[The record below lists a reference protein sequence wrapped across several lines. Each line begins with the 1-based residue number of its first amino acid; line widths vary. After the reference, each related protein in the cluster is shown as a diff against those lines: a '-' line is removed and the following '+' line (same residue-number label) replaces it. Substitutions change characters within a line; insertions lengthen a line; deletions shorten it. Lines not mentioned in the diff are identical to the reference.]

1 MEARQVET
9 PLSIFIWQRLL
20 LPHPHQ
26 ELVQMFLYGLKYGF
40 RIGYSYEGSQ
50 LSSAIKNMQSAL
62 EHPEV
67 VDSYLAEELGSNRLV
82 GPFSRKL
89 IPKAHISRFG
99 VIPKAHSGKWR
110 LILDLSHPKH
120 KSVNDGIPKNLCS
133 LSYVTIDDAVRKII
147 EMGPGT
153 ELAKIDVK
161 GAFRLIPVSPLD
173 RHLLAMEWKGGIFID
188 TCLPFGLHSA
198 PKLFNLMADFLEWI
212 LYQQGVTFLL
222 HYLDDYLTLGH
233 PGTRECYNNLQCIL
247 ATCKMLGVP
256 LALEKVEGPVTSL
269 KFLGIVI
276 DTARMEA
283 RLPTDK
289 LEKIRCLVA
298 EWLPKTNATK
308 RNILSLVGLLQ
319 HAAKVVRP
327 GRIFVRYMYN
337 VAARVQELDYYT
349 RLDKEFKTDLCWW
362 HTFLGE
368 WNGVSLLQ
376 MADYP
381 LPPQYTIQTD
391 ASGTWGCGAYFQG
404 RWLQWQ
410 WPQEWL
416 PSTIMAKELVPIV
429 LSCAVW
435 GPLLNRKT
443 VLFQCDN
450 TGVVAAVQ
458 KGSAK
463 EATVSYLLRVLWFF
477 TAVFSINLRI
487 EHISGRSNGAA
498 DALSRFNMQSFFGS
512 NPQATPLPVPLP
524 EPLLQLLS
532 AASPDWTSPV
542 FRRLFST
549 TINMV

>member
-1 MEARQVET
+1 MV
-9 PLSIFIWQRLL
+9 S
-20 LPHPHQ
+20 
-26 ELVQMFLYGLKYGF
+26 ELVTHMKDLNGLKYGF

-99 VIPKAHSGKWR
+99 VIPKAHSGKWC
-110 LILDLSHPKH
+110 LIVDLSHPKH

-173 RHLLAMEWKGGIFID
+173 CHLLAMEWKGGIFID
-188 TCLPFGLHSA
+188 TCLPFGLRSA

-233 PGTRECYNNLQCIL
+233 PGTRECYNNLQLIL

-289 LEKIRCLVA
+289 LEKIRCLVKLMQPSGTSYH
-298 EWLPKTNATK
+298 WLVCCNMLPK
-308 RNILSLVGLLQ
+308 
-319 HAAKVVRP
+319 
-327 GRIFVRYMYN
+327 
-337 VAARVQELDYYT
+337 
-349 RLDKEFKTDLCWW
+349 
-362 HTFLGE
+362 
-368 WNGVSLLQ
+368 
-376 MADYP
+376 
-381 LPPQYTIQTD
+381 
-391 ASGTWGCGAYFQG
+391 
-404 RWLQWQ
+404 
-410 WPQEWL
+410 
-416 PSTIMAKELVPIV
+416 
-429 LSCAVW
+429 
-435 GPLLNRKT
+435 
-443 VLFQCDN
+443 
-450 TGVVAAVQ
+450 
-458 KGSAK
+458 
-463 EATVSYLLRVLWFF
+463 
-477 TAVFSINLRI
+477 
-487 EHISGRSNGAA
+487 
-498 DALSRFNMQSFFGS
+498 
-512 NPQATPLPVPLP
+512 
-524 EPLLQLLS
+524 
-532 AASPDWTSPV
+532 
-542 FRRLFST
+542 
-549 TINMV
+549 